1 MNDYSPVYRRCGCT
15 DPTTGRRYGDNC
27 PRLANDPD
35 HGSWYF
41 AVRLGDQRVRRGG
54 FRTAQAAERA
64 RQDLV
69 GQAPEPAADAGLTVG
84 AWLDTWVASLPNR
97 VRPSTAT
104 AYTAHVVNVLRPAL
118 GHHRLGALT
127 RAQVQ
132 AMLDELANHRNRYH
146 VKITASTVQRVR
158 ATLRRALNAAAA
170 QGYLTDNP
178 ARMLELPRPRRTRP
192 VTWSQPRVAAWLR
205 DGTRPK
211 IAVWTPE
218 QLATFLTA
226 VADDDLYGLWWLAG
240 LRGLRRGELVGLR
253 WVDVDLADATLTV
266 TQTLVELPGAVAE
279 SEPKTAAGNRTITL
293 DPATVKVL
301 TDHRRRQ
308 QREYDEHATIAE
320 DTGFVFAWPDGRP
333 IRPGWL
339 THRFTALVSENGL
352 PPVRLHDLR
361 HGTAMNAL
369 HGLASLHTVQ
379 HLLGHSSHAF
389 TADVYGTVPDALA
402 RAEAASTAERILAAM
417 RRARPA
423 DLPRHR
429 GDVRRRRPHRASPTS
444 IPCTKTSAATAC
456 SAPSAPNSYAAS
468 TNPTLP
474 IPPTNTR

>member
-15 DPTTGRRYGDNC
+15 NPATGRRYGDNC
-27 PRLANDPD
+27 PWLATDPG

-41 AVRLGDQRVRRGG
+41 SVRLGRQRVRRGG
-54 FRTAQAAERA
+54 FRTAQDAEQA

-69 GQAPEPAADAGLTVG
+69 GQAPQPADDAGLTVA
-84 AWLDTWVASLPNR
+84 AWLDTWVASLPKR

-132 AMLDELANHRNRYH
+132 AMFDELAEHTNRYH
-146 VKITASTVQRVR
+146 VKITASTVQQVR
-158 ATLRRALNAAAA
+158 ATLRRALNAAVAH
-170 QGYLTDNP
+170 GYLTDNP
-178 ARMLELPRPRRTRP
+178 ARMLELPSPRRTRP
-192 VTWSQPRVAAWLR
+192 VAWSQPRVAAWRR

-226 VADDDLYGLWWLAG
+226 VVDDDLYALWWLAG

-266 TQTLVELPGAVAE
+266 TQTLVELPGAVAD

-293 DPATVKVL
+293 DPATVQVL
-301 TDHRRRQ
+301 TDHRRLQ
-308 QREYDEHATIAE
+308 QRRYEAHGTIAE

-339 THRFTALVSENGL
+339 THRFTALVVECGL

-369 HGLASLHTVQ
+369 HGSASLHTVQ

-402 RAEAASTAERILAAM
+402 RAEAKCTAETILTAIRQATSTDTPEKRADRHRRQPHHVRIV
-417 RRARPA
+417 RERVRRPA
-423 DLPRHR
+423 SSH
-429 GDVRRRRPHRASPTS
+429 
-444 IPCTKTSAATAC
+444 
-456 SAPSAPNSYAAS
+456 
-468 TNPTLP
+468 
-474 IPPTNTR
+474 

>member
-41 AVRLGDQRVRRGG
+41 AVRLGGQRVRRGG
-54 FRTAQAAERA
+54 FRTAQAAEQA

-69 GQAPEPAADAGLTVG
+69 GQAPEPAAHAGLTVG
-84 AWLDTWVASLPNR
+84 AWLDTWVASLPKR

-104 AYTAHVVNVLRPAL
+104 AYAAHVVNVLRPAL
-118 GHHRLGALT
+118 GHHLLGALT

-132 AMLDELANHRNRYH
+132 AMFDELASRRNRYR
-146 VKITASTVQRVR
+146 VKITAATVQRVR

-170 QGYLTDNP
+170 HGYLTDNP
-178 ARMLELPRPRRTRP
+178 ARMLELPSPRRSRP

-266 TQTLVELPGAVAE
+266 TQTLVELPGDVAE

-301 TDHRRRQ
+301 AEHHRRQ
-308 QREYDEHATIAE
+308 QRRYAEHGTAADE
-320 DTGFVFAWPDGRP
+320 TGFVFAWSDGRL

-339 THRFTALVSENGL
+339 THRFAALVSEHGL

-402 RAEAASTAERILAAM
+402 KAEARSTAETVLAAM
-417 RRARPA
+417 RQTGSMDVPQ
-423 DLPRHR
+423 HR
-429 GDVRRRRPHRASPTS
+429 VEVRRPRLRQARLVGVAVKS
-444 IPCTKTSAATAC
+444 
-456 SAPSAPNSYAAS
+456 
-468 TNPTLP
+468 
-474 IPPTNTR
+474 

>member
-1 MNDYSPVYRRCGCT
+1 
-15 DPTTGRRYGDNC
+15 
-27 PRLANDPD
+27 L
-35 HGSWYF
+35 
-41 AVRLGDQRVRRGG
+41 QK
-54 FRTAQAAERA
+54 
-64 RQDLV
+64 
-69 GQAPEPAADAGLTVG
+69 
-84 AWLDTWVASLPNR
+84 R

-127 RAQVQ
+127 RGHVQ
-132 AMLDELANHRNRYH
+132 AMFDELIGHTNRYDA
-146 VKITASTVQRVR
+146 KITASTVQRIR

-170 QGYLTDNP
+170 HGYLTDNP
-178 ARMLELPRPRRTRP
+178 ARMLELPSARRIRP

-211 IAVWTPE
+211 IAVWTPQ

-226 VADDDLYGLWWLAG
+226 VADDHLYGLWWLAG

-253 WVDVDLADATLTV
+253 WVDVDLTDATLTV
-266 TQTLVELPGAVAE
+266 TQTLVELPGVVAE

-293 DPATVKVL
+293 DPATVNVL

-308 QREYDEHATIAE
+308 RRMHEAHGTTADE
-320 DTGFVFAWPDGRP
+320 TGFVFAWPDGRP

-339 THRFTALVSENGL
+339 THRFTALVTACGL

-369 HGLASLHTVQ
+369 HGSASLHTVQ

-402 RAEAASTAERILAAM
+402 RAEAKSTAATILAAM
-417 RRARPA
+417 HAEPKNM
-423 DLPRHR
+423 PEHR
-429 GDVRRRRPHRASPTS
+429 VDVRRHRRHRVRLMP
-444 IPCTKTSAATAC
+444 
-456 SAPSAPNSYAAS
+456 
-468 TNPTLP
+468 
-474 IPPTNTR
+474 RRG

>member
-15 DPTTGRRYGDNC
+15 DPTTGRRRYGDTC
-27 PRLANDPD
+27 PRLADDPD

-41 AVRLGDQRVRRGG
+41 SIRIGGQRVRRGG
-54 FRTAQAAERA
+54 FRTAQATEQA
-64 RQDLV
+64 RQELV
-69 GQAPEPAADAGLTVG
+69 GQTPEPAPDAGLTVG
-84 AWLDTWVASLPNR
+84 AWLDTWVASLPKR

-118 GHHRLGALT
+118 GHHRLGALI
-127 RAQVQ
+127 RAHVQ
-132 AMLDELANHRNRYH
+132 AVFDELASHRNRYH
-146 VKITASTVQRVR
+146 VKITAATVQRVR

-170 QGYLTDNP
+170 HGYLTDNP
-178 ARMLELPRPRRTRP
+178 ARMLELPSPRRTRP

-211 IAVWTPE
+211 IAVWTPQ
-218 QLATFLTA
+218 QLAEFLTK
-226 VADDDLYGLWWLAG
+226 VADDLYALWWLAG

-253 WVDVDLADATLTV
+253 WIDVDLADATLTV
-266 TQTLVELPGAVAE
+266 TQTLVELPGVVAE

-293 DPATVKVL
+293 DPATVEIL
-301 TDHRRRQ
+301 ADHRRRQ
-308 QREYDEHATIAE
+308 QRVYDEHATIAGE
-320 DTGFVFAWPDGRP
+320 AGFVFAWPNGRP

-339 THRFTALVSENGL
+339 THRFTFLVTDHGL

-369 HGLASLHTVQ
+369 HGSASLHTVQ

-402 RAEAASTAERILAAM
+402 RAEARSTAATILAAM
-417 RRARPA
+417 RQTRPVDVLQHRAEVRRARLRQAPLA
-423 DLPRHR
+423 GVTVKPRAELR
-429 GDVRRRRPHRASPTS
+429 KR
-444 IPCTKTSAATAC
+444 SA
-456 SAPSAPNSYAAS
+456 
-468 TNPTLP
+468 
-474 IPPTNTR
+474 